1 MENILKNARQDWM
14 YIILSTVSGFLMIG
28 FYFVLANLV
37 KLDEFTAFLITLVL
51 FSLLF
56 DVRHFFPT
64 YTRTFLDKEYFK
76 EHKSWLLGSTAA
88 IVLIPLISYFILI
101 QGEAMA
107 YNGQIVLSF
116 ARRVTL
122 TLGFYHLIKQN
133 WGFIAIYKKKFN
145 EPEDGSDRWEKLLL
159 LSGSFIPFVYL
170 AKTKTIWFYDEIS
183 AFTPNANELAYVLEF
198 WGKISAYMLV
208 LGLFFLVIGFAINA
222 RPQYKYVSR
231 NLGYYFIGIFILI
244 KLILVNGSDKVLYV
258 ILIALAVL
266 FVFSLILTL
275 QKAFKFGKLNIRKWA
290 MMLSALV
297 LYWGVLSL
305 PIENKGLIIIGITIP
320 HNIQYLAFVGLFNK
334 KHYGGSTKNHGL
346 ATILSQKAILF
357 FIVSVLFSFVFE
369 LGRTGTTMNLFTDPD
384 AFILKN
390 IVAFLFLSL
399 VMHHYYLDAVIWRV
413 RKDEDL
419 GKDIFALKKAK

>member
-1 MENILKNARQDWM
+1 MILIRFTFFERIVVFLNDFQYFIFNLYIINRLINFVSLFTLKWFFNSFHSYTLKLQNAVRFTYIYTSILILLQMENILKNAKQDWM
-14 YIILSTVSGFLMIG
+14 FIILSTVSGFLMIG

-37 KLDEFTAFLITLVL
+37 KLDEFTAFLVTLIL

-64 YTRTFLDKEYFK
+64 YTRTFLDKAYFK
-76 EHKSWLLGSTAA
+76 ENKSWLLGSTAA
-88 IVLIPLISYFILI
+88 IFLIPLISYLILI

-170 AKTKTIWFYDEIS
+170 AKTKIIWFLDETS
-183 AFTPNANELAYVLEF
+183 AFSPNANELNYVLEF
-198 WGKISAYMLV
+198 WGKISAFMLV

-231 NLGYYFIGIFILI
+231 NLGYYFVGIFILI
-244 KLILVNGSDKVLYV
+244 KLILANGSDKVLY
-258 ILIALAVL
+258 ILLVVL
-266 FVFSLILTL
+266 TIIFVVSLILTVL
-275 QKAFKFGKLNIRKWA
+275 KAIQFGKLNVRKWA
-290 MMLSALV
+290 MFISALV

-305 PIENKGLIIIGITIP
+305 PLDNKMLIIIGITIP
-320 HNIQYLAFVGLFNK
+320 HNISINYNIFK
-334 KHYGGSTKNHGL
+334 KGKN
-346 ATILSQKAILF
+346 
-357 FIVSVLFSFVFE
+357 
-369 LGRTGTTMNLFTDPD
+369 N
-384 AFILKN
+384 
-390 IVAFLFLSL
+390 
-399 VMHHYYLDAVIWRV
+399 
-413 RKDEDL
+413 
-419 GKDIFALKKAK
+419 

>member
-1 MENILKNARQDWM
+1 MENILKSARQDWM
-14 YIILSTVSGFLMIG
+14 YIILSTISGFLMIG
-28 FYFVLANLV
+28 FYFVLASIL
-37 KLDEFTAFLITLVL
+37 KDESTAFLITFIL

-64 YTRTFLDKEYFK
+64 YTRTFLDKEYFR

-88 IVLIPLISYFILI
+88 IVLIPLVFYFTLI
-101 QGEAMA
+101 QGEVKANNS
-107 YNGQIVLSF
+107 YIVLAF

-122 TLGFYHLIKQN
+122 ILGFYHLIKQN
-133 WGFIAIYKKKFN
+133 WGFIAIYKKKFK

-170 AKTKTIWFYDEIS
+170 AKSRILWFADERL
-183 AFTPNANELAYVLEF
+183 AFAPDMNESPYVLEF
-198 WGKISAYMLV
+198 WGKISAFMLV

-222 RPQYKYVSR
+222 RPQYKFVSR

-244 KLILVNGSDKVLYV
+244 KLILVNGSDKVLKM
-258 ILIALAVL
+258 ILICLAVL

-290 MMLSALV
+290 MLMSALV

-305 PIENKGLIIIGITIP
+305 PIDNTLIIIGITIP
-320 HNIQYLAFVGLFNK
+320 HNIQYLSFVGLFNK
-334 KHYGGSTKNHGL
+334 KHYSGSTRNHGL
-346 ATILSQKAILF
+346 AAILSQKVIFF

-369 LGRTGTTMNLFTDPD
+369 LGRTGTALDFFTESNS
-384 AFILKN
+384 IVLKN
-390 IVAFLFLSL
+390 LIAFLFLSL

-413 RKDEDL
+413 RKDENL
-419 GKDIFALKKAK
+419 GKDIFGLKKVK

>member
-1 MENILKNARQDWM
+1 MENILKNAKQDWM
-14 YIILSTVSGFLMIG
+14 FIILSTVSGFLMIG

-37 KLDEFTAFLITLVL
+37 KLDEFTAFLVTLIL

-64 YTRTFLDKEYFK
+64 YTRTFLDKAYFK
-76 EHKSWLLGSTAA
+76 ENKSWLLGSTAA
-88 IVLIPLISYFILI
+88 IFLIPLISYLILI

-170 AKTKTIWFYDEIS
+170 AKTKIIWFLDETS
-183 AFTPNANELAYVLEF
+183 AFSPNANELNYVLEF
-198 WGKISAYMLV
+198 WGKISAFMLV

-231 NLGYYFIGIFILI
+231 NLGYYFVGIFILI
-244 KLILVNGSDKVLYV
+244 KLILANGSDKVLY
-258 ILIALAVL
+258 ILLVVL
-266 FVFSLILTL
+266 TIIFVVSLILTVL
-275 QKAFKFGKLNIRKWA
+275 KAIQFGKLNVRKWA
-290 MMLSALV
+290 MFISALV

-305 PIENKGLIIIGITIP
+305 PLDNKMLIIIGITIP

-334 KHYGGSTKNHGL
+334 KHYANSAQNHGL

-369 LGRTGTTMNLFTDPD
+369 LGRTGTTMNLFTEPD

-399 VMHHYYLDAVIWRV
+399 VLHHYYLDAVIWRV
-413 RKDEDL
+413 RKDDNL
-419 GKDIFALKKAK
+419 GKDIFGFKKVK